1 MSWREYWDGEHKIF
15 VNARHRVLY
24 FEAIA
29 HEVAHFIPTP
39 DAWVLDYGCGEA
51 LAAELLA
58 SKSGHLY
65 LYDGGPKLEAALRKR
80 YDGAEKITVLSDA
93 TLDTLPDAT
102 LDLFICHSIFQ
113 YMSVEECRAI
123 AVLAAKKLKLGGKI
137 LVGDIMPPHVDTVA
151 DSLALLDF
159 AYRGGFFFAALRG
172 MFFRS
177 FTKYWR
183 PRSRA
188 GLTTFSIPDMQ
199 RLLSIA
205 GFEAR
210 RMEQN
215 IGPNR
220 ARMTF
225 IGKRL

>member
-15 VNARHRVLY
+15 VNARHRGLY

-29 HEVAHFIPTP
+29 HEVAHFIPSP
-39 DAWVLDYGCGEA
+39 DALVLDYGCGEA
-51 LAAELLA
+51 LAADLFA
-58 SKSGHLY
+58 SKCGHLY
-65 LYDGGPKLEAALRKR
+65 LYDGGPKIEAALRKR
-80 YDGAEKITVLSDA
+80 YESAEKITVLSEE
-93 TLDTLPDAT
+93 TLEAMPDAT

-113 YMSVEECRAI
+113 YMSIEECRAV
-123 AVLAAKKLKLGGKI
+123 AELAAKKLKLGGKI

-177 FTKYWR
+177 FSKYWR
-183 PRSRA
+183 PRSRR